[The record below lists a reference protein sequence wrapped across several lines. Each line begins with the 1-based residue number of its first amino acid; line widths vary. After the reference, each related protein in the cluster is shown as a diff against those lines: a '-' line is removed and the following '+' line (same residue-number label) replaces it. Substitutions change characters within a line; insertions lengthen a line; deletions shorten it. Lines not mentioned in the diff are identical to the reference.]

1 MYYESVFRTFQLEK
15 VSYLI
20 AGGMAVNLYGVPRFT
35 KDLDILIDPSEE
47 NLKRLSRCLRS
58 LGYQPKVPV
67 SLDVFLDPA
76 NWMKW
81 KREKGMIALNFY
93 HPGKPYEEIDLLVNV
108 PLSFSEA
115 KRNSEIIRAGNLR
128 LKLVGID
135 DLIRLKRQ
143 AKREQDLA
151 DIEAL
156 RKVKK
161 ATGRK

>member
-1 MYYESVFRTFQLEK
+1 MYYESVFRTFHREK
-15 VSYLI
+15 VNYLI

-35 KDLDILIDPSEE
+35 KDLDVLIDPSEV
-47 NLKRLSRCLRS
+47 NLKRLSRCFRS
-58 LGYQPKVPV
+58 LGYRPKVPV
-67 SLDVFLDPA
+67 SLDAFLDPA
-76 NWMKW
+76 NWV
-81 KREKGMIALNFY
+81 KRKR
-93 HPGKPYEEIDLLVNV
+93 KPYEEIDLLVNV